1 MPSIKEYD
9 VKLKSLK
16 NTQKM
21 TKTMKMVSAS
31 KLRRAQDAQ
40 RNAMDY
46 AARVEELI
54 ARLAAS
60 VESAAH
66 PLLEQRTAK
75 RALILLY
82 TSDRGLCA
90 GFNNNLIKFTQRW
103 LADNADT
110 YPDGVDVSFCGR
122 RGFSHFKRRVNVKTV
137 YEESTAVP
145 DFLTARE
152 IGREIRK
159 DFEEGVYDEVFL
171 AYNIFKSALSQ
182 EPALNKLLP
191 VEANVLEG
199 GEKVNADYIF
209 EPAQEEMLKSVLPRA
224 VYFKIYNAFLE
235 NSAGEHGARMTAMDN
250 ATNNA
255 QDLIKTY
262 TLRRNRARQAAI
274 TTELTEIVA
283 GAEAL

>member
-31 KLRRAQDAQ
+31 KLRRAQEAQ

-66 PLLEQRTAK
+66 PLLEQRPAK

-90 GFNNNLIKFTQRW
+90 GFNNNLIKFTQHW
-103 LADNADT
+103 LGDNADR

-122 RGFSHFKRRVNVKTV
+122 RGFAHFKRRVNVKNN

-159 DFEEGVYDEVFL
+159 DFEDGVYDEVYL
-171 AYNIFKSALSQ
+171 AYNHFKSVLSQ
-182 EPALNKLLP
+182 EPTLNKLLP

-255 QDLIKTY
+255 QDLIKTN

>member
-31 KLRRAQDAQ
+31 KLRRAQEAQ

-46 AARVEELI
+46 AARVEGLI

-66 PLLEQRTAK
+66 PLLEQRVPK

-90 GFNNNLIKFTQRW
+90 GFNNNLIKFVGRW
-103 LADNADT
+103 LAQNADK
-110 YPDGVDVSFCGR
+110 YPDGVELSFCGR
-122 RGFSHFKRRVNVKTV
+122 RGFSHFKSRATV
-137 YEESTAVP
+137 AKNYEDTTKAP
-145 DFLTARE
+145 DFLEARK
-152 IGREIRK
+152 IGQQIREK
-159 DFEEGVYDEVFL
+159 FEGGYYDEVYL
-171 AYNIFKSALSQ
+171 AYNIFHSPLSQ
-182 EPALNKLLP
+182 EPTLNKLLP

-209 EPAQEEMLKSVLPRA
+209 EPAQEEMLKTVLPRA
-224 VYFKIYNAFLE
+224 VYFKIFNAFLE

-255 QDLIKTY
+255 DDLIKTY

>member
-31 KLRRAQDAQ
+31 KLRRAQEAQ

-46 AARVEELI
+46 AARVEQLI

-66 PLLEQRTAK
+66 PLLEQRAPK

-90 GFNNNLIKFTQRW
+90 GFNNNLIKFIGRW
-103 LADNADT
+103 LAEHGDK
-110 YPDGVDVSFCGR
+110 YPDGVELSFCGR
-122 RGFSHFKRRVNVKTV
+122 RGFSHFKSRATV
-137 YEESTAVP
+137 AANYQDTTASP
-145 DFLTARE
+145 DFLESRK
-152 IGREIRK
+152 IGREIRDK
-159 DFEEGVYDEVFL
+159 FESGYYDEVYL
-171 AYNIFKSALSQ
+171 AYNIFHSPLSQ
-182 EPALNKLLP
+182 EPTLNKLLP
-191 VEANVLEG
+191 VEAKVLEG

-209 EPAQEEMLKSVLPRA
+209 EPAQEEMLKTVLPRA

-255 QDLIKTY
+255 DYLIKTY

>member
-31 KLRRAQDAQ
+31 KLRRAQEAQ

-66 PLLEQRTAK
+66 PLLEQRPAK

-90 GFNNNLIKFTQRW
+90 GFNNNLIKFVQHW
-103 LADNADT
+103 LADNTDR

-122 RGFSHFKRRVNVKTV
+122 RGFAHFKRRVNVKNN
-137 YEESTAVP
+137 YEDSTAVP
-145 DFLTARE
+145 DFMTARE

-159 DFEEGVYDEVFL
+159 DFEDGVYDEVYL
-171 AYNIFKSALSQ
+171 AYNHFKSALSQ
-182 EPALNKLLP
+182 EPTLNKLLP

-255 QDLIKTY
+255 QDLIKTN